1 MCAVIYCF
9 VHHRYFFG
17 VMHTGMKV
25 RVAHCSLIY
34 RKALRL
40 SRKAQ
45 GESTIGMIDTSVA
58 NFDNLNL
65 FKVGNTNFL
74 EIANSSNLLIFSG
87 QMVNLLS
94 NDVNRFD
101 YSAFFIHYFWV
112 GPIQLLIVMFITW
125 KSVGPA
131 CFVGGALIVAFVPLQ
146 SN

>member
-1 MCAVIYCF
+1 MCAMVYCF

-45 GESTIGMIDTSVA
+45 GESTIGMIDSSAA
-58 NFDNLNL
+58 NFYNLNL
-65 FKVGNTNFL
+65 LKLITLIFYK
-74 EIANSSNLLIFSG
+74 ANVLFVDFSG

-125 KSVGPA
+125 KTVGPA